1 MTIPAT
7 LSVVSA
13 SIGLLTALLTLG
25 MSSAPGWREL
35 RWFSACAAL
44 AALFN
49 LANIVVTLPVS
60 TATLLF
66 GSRLAAC
73 FGGFHTVA
81 WFAYSSVQNNRPLSR
96 FDRTMMSI
104 GTVASI
110 YALFPNGLMSD
121 TIRVRYVP
129 WLGVVYRDGELTSL
143 GSLAFAFHLFGL
155 CVLCARYAVRWKKG
169 APGAW
174 TYCVALG
181 AIVLC
186 ATSDSLTTEGVYD
199 APYTLDVALIV
210 AIVAIGG
217 SITSRFVASARAL
230 ETSSRQLRLAQQEL
244 IKRERLAALGELAA
258 VVAHEIRNPLGVI
271 FNALSGLRRP
281 KQDPADREELIKI
294 VQEEAERIRGIVADL
309 LEFARPRPLVQAPA
323 QIEDVVRNAALAALR
338 AANADPKELE
348 VTVADNVS
356 PVMCDEQLV
365 RQAVINLVANALQ
378 AEGRKGPVHVNVG
391 MTDSIVEIVVAD
403 DGKGIPDDLRE
414 RVFTPFYSTR
424 ATGTGLGL
432 AVVRRTAE
440 GHGGEATLST
450 TPGGGATFTLRIPC
464 VPVPA

>member
-1 MTIPAT
+1 
-7 LSVVSA
+7 
-13 SIGLLTALLTLG
+13 

-35 RWFSACAAL
+35 RWFSVCAAL

-60 TATLLF
+60 TSTLLF
-66 GSRLAAC
+66 GSRLAAF

-81 WFAYSSVQNNRPLSR
+81 WFAYSAIQFDRPLSR

-104 GTVASI
+104 GSVVSV
-110 YALFPNGLMSD
+110 YALWPDGLMSSV
-121 TIRVRYVP
+121 IHSRYVP
-129 WLGVVYRDGELTSL
+129 WLGAVYRDGELTTL
-143 GSLAFAFHLFGL
+143 GSVAFAFHLFGL
-155 CVLCARYAVRWKKG
+155 CVLCARYARRWKAG
-169 APGAW
+169 EPGAW
-174 TYCVALG
+174 TYCIALG
-181 AIVLC
+181 ALVLC
-186 ATSDSLTTEGVYD
+186 AMYDSLAAEGVYD
-199 APYTLDVALIV
+199 APYTLDVGLIV

-281 KQDPADREELIKI
+281 KQDPVAREELMAI

-323 QIEDVVRNAALAALR
+323 HIDDVVRNAALAALR
-338 AANADPKELE
+338 AANADEKELV
-348 VTVADNVS
+348 VTVAEKIGQ
-356 PVMCDEQLV
+356 VMCDEQLV

-378 AEGRKGPVHVNVG
+378 AEGRKGPVHVHVSAVDG
-391 MTDSIVEIVVAD
+391 VVEIVVAD
-403 DGKGIPDDLRE
+403 DGKGIPDELRE

-450 TPGGGATFTLRIPC
+450 TSGGGATFKLRIPC
-464 VPVPA
+464 VSGSA